1 MKKLVLLL
9 FSITLFHSTLSAQ
22 ETDSLKFPVNLTVE
36 QFKQRISNKNKM
48 VLVNFSADWCVMCKK
63 QKPILD
69 EILKEKK
76 KELELMIIDM
86 DDNPLIA
93 EYFNV
98 DGLPINLLYK
108 NGILVWDRAGIKT
121 KVELLT
127 QIGYFEK

>member
-1 MKKLVLLL
+1 MKKLALLL
-9 FSITLFHSTLSAQ
+9 FSITLFHSLLSAQ
-22 ETDSLKFPVNLTVE
+22 ETDSHKFPVNLTVE

-76 KELELMIIDM
+76 NVLELMIIDM

>member
-9 FSITLFHSTLSAQ
+9 VSIAFFHSLLSAQ
-22 ETDSLKFPVNLTVE
+22 EADSLKFPVNLTVE
-36 QFKQRISNKNKM
+36 QFKQRILNKNKM
-48 VLVNFSADWCVMCKK
+48 VLVNFSADWCLMCKK

-69 EILKEKK
+69 ELLIEKK
-76 KELELMIIDM
+76 KVLELMIIDM

-121 KVELLT
+121 KAELLT
-127 QIGYFEK
+127 QIGYFE